1 MLLRDVAFRADS
13 ASFAP
18 HPVVVAVKPEGVN
31 GGFDHPHRL
40 LVSTEIAAIER
51 ISLEIRDARFIRG
64 VAAL

>member
-1 MLLRDVAFRADS
+1 MLQRDVALRADS

-18 HPVVVAVKPEGVN
+18 HPVVIAVKPKRVD
-31 GGFDHPHRL
+31 GGFDHPYRL

-51 ISLEIRDARFIRG
+51 ISPEIRDARFVRR